1 MILTTPFGM
10 VPVMAWQGEK
20 GEMLP
25 VNFATSQVECTPFTD
40 FLPVAA
46 HQQEGLV
53 MTSESRVVTSS
64 PVVVALDYDNRD
76 KAFAFV
82 DRIDPRDCR
91 LKVGK
96 EMFTLFGPQF
106 VRDLQQ
112 RGFDIFL
119 DLKFHDIP
127 NTTAHAVAAAAD
139 LGVWMVNVHASGGAR
154 MMTAA
159 REALVPFGK
168 DAPLLIA
175 VTVLTSMEAGD
186 LQDLGIALSPA
197 DYAAKLAALTQQCGL
212 DGVVCSAQE
221 AVRFKQELGQS
232 FKLVT
237 PGIRPAG
244 SEAGDQRRI
253 MTPEQAKAAGVDY
266 MVIGRPVT
274 QSADPAQT
282 LRAIN
287 ASLFKGE

>member
-1 MILTTPFGM
+1 
-10 VPVMAWQGEK
+10 
-20 GEMLP
+20 
-25 VNFATSQVECTPFTD
+25 
-40 FLPVAA
+40 
-46 HQQEGLV
+46 
-53 MTSESRVVTSS
+53 MTSTSLSTFRAVTAS

-76 KAFAFV
+76 KALAFV

-96 EMFTLFGPQF
+96 EMFTLFGPQL
-106 VRDLQQ
+106 VRELQQ

-127 NTTAHAVAAAAD
+127 NTTAHAVKAAAD

-154 MMTAA
+154 MMSAA
-159 REALVPFGK
+159 KEALQPFGK

-175 VTVLTSMEAGD
+175 VTVLTSMEASD
-186 LQDLGIALSPA
+186 LQDLGIQVTPA
-197 DYAAKLAALTQQCGL
+197 EHAERLARLTQQCGL

-221 AVRFKQELGQS
+221 AVRFKRELGQA
-232 FKLVT
+232 FKLIT
-237 PGIRPAG
+237 PGIRPQG

-253 MTPEQAKAAGVDY
+253 MTPEQALAAGVDY

-274 QSADPAQT
+274 HSADPAQT
-282 LRAIN
+282 LKTIN
-287 ASLFKGE
+287 ASLGKGA

>member
-1 MILTTPFGM
+1 
-10 VPVMAWQGEK
+10 
-20 GEMLP
+20 
-25 VNFATSQVECTPFTD
+25 
-40 FLPVAA
+40 
-46 HQQEGLV
+46 
-53 MTSESRVVTSS
+53 MTLSASSSSCAVTNS
-64 PVVVALDYDNRD
+64 PVVVALDYNNRD
-76 KAFAFV
+76 AALAFV
-82 DRIDPRDCR
+82 DKIDPLDCR

-106 VRDLQQ
+106 VRELQQ

-127 NTTAHAVAAAAD
+127 NTAAHAVAAAAD

-175 VTVLTSMEAGD
+175 VTVLTSMEASD
-186 LQDLGIALSPA
+186 LADLGVTLSPA
-197 DYAAKLAALTQQCGL
+197 DYAERLAALTQKCGL

-221 AVRFKQELGQS
+221 AVRFKQAFGQD

-237 PGIRPAG
+237 PGIRPQG
-244 SEAGDQRRI
+244 SDAGDQRRI
-253 MTPEQAKAAGVDY
+253 MTPEQALAAGVDY

-274 QSADPAQT
+274 QSVDPEQT
-282 LRAIN
+282 LKAIN
-287 ASLFKGE
+287 ASLQRSA